1 MTSTKNTIFQVFF
14 TALLLFVT
22 ACSGSGGSGGS
33 GVSTATSTNELTQVD
48 VPVFN
53 QDSSFAFVGKQV
65 AFGPRVPNT
74 EAHRLTAQWLVETL
88 TRFSDTVIVQQA
100 RVRAFDGTILNIS
113 NIIAS
118 FDPENRSRILLCA
131 HWDSRPFADFDPD
144 PANHFKPVPGANDGA
159 SGVGVLLEIARQ
171 LSEKRPAVGI
181 DIILFD
187 AEDYGQHEALSGKAE
202 DSWGLGSQHWARN
215 PHRHDYNARFG
226 ILLDMV
232 GATGAQFKHEGYS
245 MMYAPNV
252 VRKVWDTARRLGYGN
267 FFVDREGGFVVDDH
281 YYVNTIRNLPTIN
294 IIHQETGNRHGF
306 FPQWHTLDDT
316 MDHIDPSTLKVVGQT
331 VLTVIFEER

>member
-1 MTSTKNTIFQVFF
+1 MTSAYFMLSRIFPLILVF
-14 TALLLFVT
+14 AVG
-22 ACSGSGGSGGS
+22 CSGGNSGQGRSN
-33 GVSTATSTNELTQVD
+33 ATSSAAERTQQAE

-53 QDSSFAFVGKQV
+53 QDSAFAFVAAQL

-74 EAHRLTAQWLVETL
+74 EGHRLAAEWLAQTL
-88 TRFSDTVIVQQA
+88 GRFADTVEVQQA
-100 RVRAFDGTILNIS
+100 RVRAFDGTVLNIS

-144 PANHFKPVPGANDGA
+144 PANHYRPIPGANDGG

-171 LSEKRPAVGI
+171 LSASRPKVGV
-181 DIILFD
+181 DIVLFD
-187 AEDYGQHEALSGKAE
+187 AEDYGQHEQATTYTE

-215 PHRHDYNARFG
+215 PHRPDYNARFG

-232 GATGAQFKHEGYS
+232 GAAGAQFKHEGFS

-252 VRKVWDTARRLGYGN
+252 VRKVWAVARRNGYGAY
-267 FFVDREGGFVVDDH
+267 FVDQQGGYVTDDH
-281 YYVNTIRNLPTIN
+281 YYVNTIRNIPTIN
-294 IIHQETGNRHGF
+294 IIHQEEGSRHGF
-306 FPQWHTLDDT
+306 FPQWHTMEDDLDI
-316 MDHIDPSTLKVVGQT
+316 IDANTLKAVGQT
-331 VLTVIFEER
+331 VLTVLFEER